1 MTEDDAGP
9 STAALV
15 VGRTEC
21 KTLRD
26 DQFGVVRR
34 AESLSDDF
42 LVDNFDFNGLGSG
55 GGKGGDVMARTRDGR
70 FFVKT
75 LNATDGKSLLEDT
88 FLRAYVS
95 RATTGQSLA
104 TKIYAVF
111 VHPELGRFVV
121 MNNCVSPRVESWSR
135 LYDLKG
141 TADDK
146 TLVKDGVPVPHA
158 HKRFYNLNLIVREW
172 FSCYRDVPVPRQRY
186 IAGKFE
192 AFDVSLF
199 MTKDQKEEIM
209 TQLRN
214 DCALFETHNLMDYSL
229 LVGIQRVRREDVEEA
244 VAMRDGD
251 VHNKPYVVEYG
262 GEILILY
269 FGVID
274 FLQPWN
280 AGKKVAHV
288 IKRCFAPSPIS
299 TVNPKSYAMQFLDH
313 FEFKFKSVGFE
324 WLRNGAGQKRTPRKS
339 PASKQVLRQD
349 SSNAGAEESPSML
362 QRLRSSVANVTAFA
376 TEEPL

>member
-1 MTEDDAGP
+1 MMTEDDAGP

-121 MNNCVSPRVESWSR
+121 NEYLR
-135 LYDLKG
+135 
-141 TADDK
+141 
-146 TLVKDGVPVPHA
+146 DGVPVPHA

-299 TVNPKSYAMQFLDH
+299 TVNPKSYAKQFLDH

-339 PASKQVLRQD
+339 SASKQVLRQD